1 MGNEISN
8 TLRKMLENIFLRR
21 TKGEIFGIDNKEN
34 DDPDGKADVPPEN
47 DSTQ

>member
-34 DDPDGKADVPPEN
+34 DDPDGKEEMPSEN
-47 DSTQ
+47 DPAQ